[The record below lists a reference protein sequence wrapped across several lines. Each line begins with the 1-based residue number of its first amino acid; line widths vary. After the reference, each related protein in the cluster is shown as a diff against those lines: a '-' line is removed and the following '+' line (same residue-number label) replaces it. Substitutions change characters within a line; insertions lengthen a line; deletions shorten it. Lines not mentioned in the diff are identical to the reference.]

1 MKTKIWC
8 LASILI
14 FLLGSACTDNGPGPI
29 IDTSRDFTLE
39 ELQLIAA
46 DNAFGFDL
54 LKAILAEESD
64 TNLFISP
71 LSVSM
76 SLGMAYNGAAN
87 DTRQAMH
94 ETLHFGDLS
103 VREINENYLSLIE
116 LLTNLDNKVTFQI
129 ANSMWCRQGYA
140 VLDSFIQANQEY
152 FDASFD
158 TLDFSSQDAVTTIN
172 NWVKSKTNNKI
183 KEIVDYPINPLTV
196 LFLINAIYF
205 NGTWTYEFDQEA
217 TSSRSFYGTGDES
230 IECLMMQQTG
240 NLPYSETAEYQ
251 AVNLPYGDGRFSMVV
266 LLPKAGIE
274 LNNLIQQLD
283 PEGWQQMMAGF
294 SDTELNLSLPKFKM
308 EYEANL
314 NDVLSALGMA
324 VAFEPGD
331 ADFANINPDDDL
343 FISKVKHKTYVDVY
357 EEGTEA
363 AAVTSVEVSLTAAPS
378 STVMNVN
385 RPFLFAI
392 CERNSGAILFI
403 GKVVAPTYES

>member
-392 CERNSGAILFI
+392 CERKSGAILFI
-403 GKVVAPTYES
+403 GKVVAPTYEF